1 MKQGK
6 RLTIEMKK
14 MLAAYGF
21 DYNDYLYIKNTT
33 HTVEFVH
40 RRTGKTLLIEKMKN

>member
-6 RLTIEMKK
+6 RLTVEMKK
-14 MLAAYGF
+14 MLTANGY
-21 DYNDYLYIKNTT
+21 DYADYLYIKNTT

-40 RRTGKTLLIEKMKN
+40 RVTGKTVLIEKVR